1 MMVRS
6 FLCSLLFLALPASAG
21 GVKFCNV
28 CDDVRFKG
36 DKGTLLL
43 VCPINKT
50 QGKIVLRVKGLCT
63 NNPPLRV
70 WYKGTRLEEAA
81 LTCGNVPNPWLQG
94 TPQPTQFFDFK
105 GGFHETGR
113 C

>member
-1 MMVRS
+1 MVRS
-6 FLCSLLFLALPASAG
+6 LTCSLLLLIATSASAG
-21 GVKFCNV
+21 VKMCNV

-36 DKGTLLL
+36 DKGVLLL

-50 QGKIVLRVKGLCT
+50 QGKVVLRIKGLCT
-63 NNPPLRV
+63 NNPPLRI
-70 WYKGTRLEEAA
+70 WYKGKRLDEAA

-94 TPQPTQFFDFK
+94 IPPPTQYFDFK
-105 GGFHETGR
+105 GGFHATER